1 MNLSKTINHK
11 RYVLGIIK
19 ISLAFF
25 CLFILVTSVVYHWE
39 FSPYVLKPLGI
50 FLIISAIVAF
60 FHHKKTSKEITPY
73 TTPLY
78 TCFIKTRLWNTL
90 ILLICSLVVG
100 LCFCMVD
107 IVLGIGII
115 LYLLEFYMQD
125 LYYKAEVSQES
136 LILYHYIY
144 GRVSYKW
151 QEISIASSLDG
162 TYSPMLYV
170 NLSDTYY
177 LHIWYNAKLMNIT
190 ITKNTQTL
198 KLYEYIK
205 RYKNEN
211 DLRER

>member
-1 MNLSKTINHK
+1 MNPSKTINHK

-19 ISLAFF
+19 ILLAFF
-25 CLFILVTSVVYHWE
+25 CLFVLIASIVYHWE
-39 FSPYVLKPLGI
+39 FSPYILKPLGI
-50 FLIISAIVAF
+50 LLAISAIVSF
-60 FHHKKTSKEITPY
+60 FHHKKISKEITPY

-78 TCFIKTRLWNTL
+78 ACIIKIHLWHTL
-90 ILLICSLVVG
+90 ILLIGSLVVG

-115 LYLLEFYMQD
+115 LYLLEFCMQD
-125 LYYKAEVSQES
+125 LYHKAEVSSES
-136 LILYHYIY
+136 LILYHYVY
-144 GRVSYKW
+144 GRASYKW
-151 QEISIASSLDG
+151 QEINITSSLDNI
-162 TYSPMLYV
+162 YSPMLYV

-177 LHIWYNAKLMNIT
+177 LHIWYNTKLTNIS

-211 DLRER
+211 NL